1 MEEENKEN
9 HDDLWENA
17 SPGEV
22 HERIRHH
29 LTQHK
34 LTQALSLLE
43 AAKAEF
49 PVFKNLENE
58 GQNEVIEQLRT
69 IYFMPL
75 FRETAAAMEAEK
87 AKEKVNEEEGENEDL
102 KKQTFLVNYLKDSL
116 AFTVTLN
123 EALPTVCTLLG
134 SKQISDVQEAINFF
148 VTAFEFG
155 LLNAMMGVRKMLSLI
170 FSREQNVQSAVVAA
184 YKRLYIES
192 AFKGS
197 KVNNVELV
205 RNLCALVSGASIGD
219 LAGLEELIGM
229 LVKSKELD
237 KNSFQV
243 SCLLIFFSCMLT
255 LLQKFIYISQ
265 LFVAPLQLFIYI
277 SQLFVD
283 IFTEVYFHLAAVC

>member
-29 LTQHK
+29 LTQYK

-87 AKEKVNEEEGENEDL
+87 AKEKASEENEEL

-155 LLNAMMGVRKMLSLI
+155 LLNAMLGVRKMLSLI
-170 FSREQNVQSAVVAA
+170 FSREQNVQAAVVAA

-243 SCLLIFFSCMLT
+243 SCLCTF
-255 LLQKFIYISQ
+255 SQ
-265 LFVAPLQLFIYI
+265 LFVYI
-277 SQLFVD
+277 FLTF
-283 IFTEVYFHLAAVC
+283 

>member
-87 AKEKVNEEEGENEDL
+87 AKEKVNEEGENEDL

-243 SCLLIFFSCMLT
+243 SCLFTFVSCLLTLFSCL
-255 LLQKFIYISQ
+255 FIFSAVYLYFQ
-265 LFVAPLQLFIYI
+265 LFLDTFI
-277 SQLFVD
+277 
-283 IFTEVYFHLAAVC
+283 EVYLHFSAVC

>member
-155 LLNAMMGVRKMLSLI
+155 LLNAMLGVRKMLSLI

-243 SCLLIFFSCMLT
+243 SCLLTFFSCLFTFFSCLLT
-255 LLQKFIYISQ
+255 LVSC
-265 LFVAPLQLFIYI
+265 LFIFL
-277 SQLFVD
+277 SCL
-283 IFTEVYFHLAAVC
+283 

>member
-87 AKEKVNEEEGENEDL
+87 AKEKASEENEEL

-155 LLNAMMGVRKMLSLI
+155 LLNAMLGVRKMLSLI
-170 FSREQNVQSAVVAA
+170 FSREQNVQAAVVAA

-243 SCLLIFFSCMLT
+243 SCLFTFFCCLFTFFYHFRLCGNSLPK
-255 LLQKFIYISQ
+255 LSQ
-265 LFVAPLQLFIYI
+265 RQPMRHPGAL
-277 SQLFVD
+277 
-283 IFTEVYFHLAAVC
+283 

>member
-1 MEEENKEN
+1 MDEENKEN

-243 SCLLIFFSCMLT
+243 SCLLTFFSCLFTFFSCLLT
-255 LLQKFIYISQ
+255 LVSCLLIFISCFVDIYQ
-265 LFVAPLQLFIYI
+265 LFVYIY
-277 SQLFVD
+277 
-283 IFTEVYFHLAAVC
+283 

>member
-1 MEEENKEN
+1 M
-9 HDDLWENA
+9 
-17 SPGEV
+17 
-22 HERIRHH
+22 
-29 LTQHK
+29 
-34 LTQALSLLE
+34 E

-87 AKEKVNEEEGENEDL
+87 AKEKASEENEEL

-155 LLNAMMGVRKMLSLI
+155 LLNAMLGVRKMLSLI
-170 FSREQNVQSAVVAA
+170 FSREQNVQAAVVAA

-243 SCLLIFFSCMLT
+243 SCLFTFFCCFFT
-255 LLQKFIYISQ
+255 LL
-265 LFVAPLQLFIYI
+265 
-277 SQLFVD
+277 
-283 IFTEVYFHLAAVC
+283 TAVCLHFRLCGNSLPKLFQRQPMRHPGAL

>member
-87 AKEKVNEEEGENEDL
+87 AKEKASEENEEL

-155 LLNAMMGVRKMLSLI
+155 LLNAMLGVRKMLSLI
-170 FSREQNVQSAVVAA
+170 FSREQNVQAAVVAA

-243 SCLLIFFSCMLT
+243 SCLFTFLCCLFT
-255 LLQKFIYISQ
+255 LL
-265 LFVAPLQLFIYI
+265 
-277 SQLFVD
+277 
-283 IFTEVYFHLAAVC
+283 TAVCLHFRLCGNSLPKLSQRQPMRHPDAL

>member
-87 AKEKVNEEEGENEDL
+87 AKEKASEENEEL

-155 LLNAMMGVRKMLSLI
+155 LLNAMLGVRKMLSLI
-170 FSREQNVQSAVVAA
+170 FSREQNVQAAVVAA

-243 SCLLIFFSCMLT
+243 SCLFTFFSC
-255 LLQKFIYISQ
+255 
-265 LFVAPLQLFIYI
+265 LFTFFYHFRLCGNSLPKLF
-277 SQLFVD
+277 QRQPMRHPGAL
-283 IFTEVYFHLAAVC
+283 

>member
-1 MEEENKEN
+1 M
-9 HDDLWENA
+9 
-17 SPGEV
+17 
-22 HERIRHH
+22 
-29 LTQHK
+29 
-34 LTQALSLLE
+34 E

-87 AKEKVNEEEGENEDL
+87 AKEKASEENEEL

-155 LLNAMMGVRKMLSLI
+155 LLNAMLGVRKMLSLI
-170 FSREQNVQSAVVAA
+170 FSREQNVQAAVVAA

-243 SCLLIFFSCMLT
+243 SCLFTFFYC
-255 LLQKFIYISQ
+255 
-265 LFVAPLQLFIYI
+265 LFTFFNHFRLCGNSLPKLF
-277 SQLFVD
+277 QRQPMR
-283 IFTEVYFHLAAVC
+283 HLGAL